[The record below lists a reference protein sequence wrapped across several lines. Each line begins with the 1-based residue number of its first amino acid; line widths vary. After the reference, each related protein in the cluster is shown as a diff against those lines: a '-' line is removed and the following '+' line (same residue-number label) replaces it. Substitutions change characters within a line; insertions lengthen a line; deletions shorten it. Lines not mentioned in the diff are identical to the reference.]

1 MELHRLGKY
10 EIVHKIG
17 QGAMGEVYKAHDPV
31 LNRDVAIKTMSA
43 AIGADD
49 DLRKRF
55 HREAQSAAR
64 LNHPN
69 IITVYDFGEEHGKI
83 YMAMEL
89 LEGNDLK
96 DTIGRHTPYTL
107 DQKLGLMEQIAEGLA
122 FAHAKDVVHRDLK
135 PANIH
140 IQPNGQIKIMDFGLA
155 KLASS
160 DMTRAGMIMGTPNYM
175 SPEQVRGEKAD
186 SRSDVFSLGAVFYEL
201 LANRKPFEA
210 DSLHAVLFQVM
221 QNEPE
226 ALLNLVPDVPPM
238 LAQVVE
244 KAMAKDSALRFRD
257 AGELRDALRQ
267 VRAQLNANWSL
278 SPQPAPQMD
287 ASDATVIGAYRPGMV
302 APPAPPRSMPP
313 VSAPGSWP
321 PASVPP
327 VARPPAPAAYGG
339 DAEATTLQQRPA
351 TPPTPVP
358 GAFEGEATTLQPPP
372 PLRAHAATPVPGR
385 YDVEA
390 TTLQP
395 PPPRG
400 HPGTPI
406 PVARPVPPPR
416 VEGPLAYEP
425 APTDV
430 VRAPTLS
437 GHAPTHVP
445 QPAPPMAATPSM
457 PPPATGTPPARP
469 PRSMPVP
476 VEAAPRPARTG
487 AKAGPPLPLLIGGGA
502 LALALAVGA
511 YFVFKGD
518 EPTDVPATTLAGAPD
533 PALVK
538 QLLDSK
544 AQLARKNLEDKDF
557 RTALT
562 QANEILSQDGAH
574 AVALQVRQDAER
586 MQQDVDA
593 AVAATQKAL
602 DGRDMKVAATGLQRL
617 FALDPK
623 NPKAAAFAEQLNQH
637 FRGQAETA
645 RNEMR
650 EAVRQAERQRASSQ
664 PEFGAAA
671 VIGRDAEGLYGR
683 GEFAQATGRFMEARD
698 GYDRARRAAL
708 RPATPL
714 PTLAPATTMAVE
726 ATLPPT
732 TVAVATPTPEATPP
746 PGAAEE
752 AQIRELAQQFQQA
765 MQAKDPGQLKTL
777 KPDLSGREADALRR
791 SASLSVT
798 MRVADIDLNGDNA
811 TVMLSRTDA
820 LPDGK
825 SLRLQQTLILAK
837 RGGRWVIVRMAA
849 QPIGQ

>member
-17 QGAMGEVYKAHDPV
+17 QGAMGEVYKAHDPI

-49 DLRKRF
+49 ELRKRF

-69 IITVYDFGEEHGKI
+69 IITVYDFGEEQGKI

-96 DTIGRHTPYTL
+96 DLIGRHTPHSL

-226 ALLNLVPDVPPM
+226 ALLNLVPDVPPL

-267 VRAQLNANWSL
+267 VRAQMSANWSMA
-278 SPQPAPQMD
+278 PQPAPQMD
-287 ASDATVIGAYRPGMV
+287 QSDATVIGAYRPGTQ
-302 APPAPPRSMPP
+302 APALPTRPPQSMPP
-313 VSAPGSWP
+313 MSSPGSWP
-321 PASVPP
+321 PNPGLPGA
-327 VARPPAPAAYGG
+327 ARPAYGEV
-339 DAEATTLQQRPA
+339 EATTLQQRPPA
-351 TPPTPVP
+351 YPTPVP
-358 GAFEGEATTLQPPP
+358 GAYEAEATTLQPPP
-372 PLRAHAATPVPGR
+372 AMRAHPPTPVPGS

-390 TTLQP
+390 TTLQQRP
-395 PPPRG
+395 
-400 HPGTPI
+400 HPGTPL

-416 VEGPLAYEP
+416 VEGQLAYEHQ
-425 APTDV
+425 PTDV

-445 QPAPPMAATPSM
+445 QPAPPLAGPPM
-457 PPPATGTPPARP
+457 PPAIGTPPARP
-469 PRSMPVP
+469 PRPTPPP
-476 VEAAPRPARTG
+476 VEAAPRAPRPSS
-487 AKAGPPLPLLIGGGA
+487 AKAGPPMPVLIGGGV
-502 LALALAVGA
+502 LVLALAVGG
-511 YFVFKGD
+511 YLVFRDKGD
-518 EPTDVPATTLAGAPD
+518 KTDVPGSTVAGAPD

-538 QLLDSK
+538 QLLDSQ
-544 AQLARKNLEDKDF
+544 AIIARKQLEDKDY
-557 RTALT
+557 RGALAEAEKVLA
-562 QANEILSQDGAH
+562 QDPSHGEAKAVQDGA
-574 AVALQVRQDAER
+574 
-586 MQQDVDA
+586 
-593 AVAATQKAL
+593 QKAL
-602 DGRDMKVAATGLQRL
+602 RDVEAVVKAIRDAMDAN
-617 FALDPK
+617 DM
-623 NPKAAAFAEQLNQH
+623 KAAAASLSRLFVLDPNNPAAAEFSSRLNQ
-637 FRGQAETA
+637 FFKSQAETA
-645 RNEMR
+645 RKESSDAQRQADRQNARSQPDYGAAGAMAR
-650 EAVRQAERQRASSQ
+650 EAEAL
-664 PEFGAAA
+664 FGKN
-671 VIGRDAEGLYGR
+671 
-683 GEFAQATGRFMEARD
+683 EFAQATRRFAEARD
-698 GYDRARRAAL
+698 AYDRARRAAL

-726 ATLPPT
+726 ITQPPT
-732 TVAVATPTPEATPP
+732 TVAVATPTPAPTPA
-746 PGAAEE
+746 PGAADE
-752 AQIRELAQQFQQA
+752 AEIRVLAQQFQQA
-765 MQAKDPGQLKTL
+765 LQAKDPGQLKTL
-777 KPDLSGREADALRR
+777 KPDLSGKEADALRR

-798 MRVADIDLNGDNA
+798 MRVADIDINGDSA
-811 TVMLSRTDA
+811 TAMLSRTDG

-825 SLRLQQTLILAK
+825 TLRLQQTLVLAK
-837 RGGRWVIVRMAA
+837 RGGRWIIVRMAA
-849 QPIGQ
+849 QPIQ